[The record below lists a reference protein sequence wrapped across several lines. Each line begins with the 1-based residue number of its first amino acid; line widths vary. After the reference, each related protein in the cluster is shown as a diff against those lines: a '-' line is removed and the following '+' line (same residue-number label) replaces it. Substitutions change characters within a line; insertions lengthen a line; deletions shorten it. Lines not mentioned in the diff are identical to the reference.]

1 MQIEKIKAQPFDCMQ
16 YFYGAVQEPRI
27 RCQIRLHG
35 HMSEAALRK
44 AVNLSLEAVPLIG
57 CVFDEE
63 LHCWKKCGFTD
74 RDIVQLIEGAKED
87 DGTVLQYLLKSID
100 HTREPQLKI
109 FLVREE
115 KWDTLCIII
124 NHMVCDGA
132 SFKEYLYL
140 LCDLYS
146 KCEMDPNYDKK
157 PEAAGERSLNQLL
170 RNLSLREK
178 LDILSSKSNSQKP
191 DPAMIM
197 PIKGDPTNPIIVM
210 THIEK
215 ERFDAIRSF
224 AKARNASVNDVLLTA
239 YVRALQQATGCRRI
253 TVPCPVDLRKYKS
266 VGQRCGFCNLTS
278 NYWCNVE
285 IRSGEG
291 FEETFQKVS
300 DQMLAQKASNECL
313 KAPMLF
319 HVMCRLLPF
328 ETVRKL
334 FYKVSSVP
342 VTSYTNLGILDDDKL
357 RFGSHVPYDAFIS
370 TAVKKA
376 PYFQLSIS
384 TYRGCCTLTSSMY
397 GTENDRKFIGGFLEQ
412 ITNGINII

>member
-1 MQIEKIKAQPFDCMQ
+1 MQIEKIKAQPFDWMQ

-27 RCQIRLHG
+27 RCLIRLQDHI
-35 HMSEAALRK
+35 SEEVLRK
-44 AVNLSLEAVPLIG
+44 AVNLSLGAVPLIG
-57 CVFDEE
+57 CVFDDEI
-63 LHCWKKCGFTD
+63 HCWRKCGFTD
-74 RDIVQLIEGAKED
+74 KNIVFMAEGTGE
-87 DGTVLQYLLKSID
+87 DGTALQYLLKSID

-109 FLVREE
+109 YLVREE
-115 KWDTLCIII
+115 KQDTICIII

-146 KCEMDPNYDKK
+146 KCEKDPNYNKK
-157 PEAAGERSLNQLL
+157 PEAVSERSLNQLL
-170 RNLSLREK
+170 RNLRFKEK
-178 LDILSSKSNSQKP
+178 LGILFSKSNSQKP

-197 PIKGDPTNPIIVM
+197 PVKGDPANPIIGM
-210 THIEK
+210 THIED

-224 AKARNASVNDVLLTA
+224 AKAKKASVNDVLLTA
-239 YVRALQQATGCRRI
+239 YVRALNQTTGCKKI
-253 TVPCPVDLRKYKS
+253 IVPCPVDLRKFKRAD
-266 VGQRCGFCNLTS
+266 QLCGICNLTS

-285 IRSGEG
+285 ILSGEA
-291 FEETFQKVS
+291 FDATLRKVS
-300 DQMLAQKASNECL
+300 NQMLAQKASNECL

-319 HVMCRLLPF
+319 QVMCRLLPF
-328 ETVRKL
+328 ETVQKL

-342 VTSYTNLGILDDDKL
+342 VTSYTNLGILDDIKL

-384 TYRGCCTLTSSMY
+384 TYGGCCTLTSSMY
-397 GTENDRKFIGGFLEQ
+397 GTEGDRTFISGFLEQ
-412 ITNGINII
+412 ITNEINII